1 MKLVV
6 LGLVFAACVGVGVE
20 MAARL
25 KCRVRLL
32 EAMGSLVRDLRS
44 RMLQLGMT
52 LPEALDAWAPDPTR
66 PEGRMSACVKE
77 EVQAPGITLPDA
89 WRRAVERLHREHR
102 QFCCLSAEDVGRL
115 AEAGRYL
122 GEMDM
127 LSQERS
133 MDFVAH
139 ILQEQID
146 QATANATRLGK
157 LYNTMG
163 VLTGIGLVVLL
174 L

>member
-1 MKLVV
+1 M
-6 LGLVFAACVGVGVE
+6 
-20 MAARL
+20 
-25 KCRVRLL
+25 
-32 EAMGSLVRDLRS
+32 
-44 RMLQLGMT
+44 
-52 LPEALDAWAPDPTR
+52 
-66 PEGRMSACVKE
+66 
-77 EVQAPGITLPDA
+77 
-89 WRRAVERLHREHR
+89 
-102 QFCCLSAEDVGRL
+102 GRL

-139 ILQEQID
+139 TLQEQID